1 MMGLILLVGIFQ
13 SWNVAL
19 SIFNLCLI
27 SAVMTMGANVQW
39 GYAGLIN
46 FGLMG
51 YAALGGLAAVLI
63 SVDPVQ
69 EAWRAGGFDIL
80 MCLWLIIVM
89 IMAIRFILKN
99 FDKSNFRTYGIAAI
113 IIAGVIIIR
122 VTAEP
127 GIEAIEA
134 INPAKTGF
142 LGGFGLPIMFS
153 WIVGAFFA
161 GGLAFVVGKVALG
174 LRADYLAIATLLIS
188 EIVIAI
194 IKHEDWL
201 SRGVKNVIGLD
212 RPVPYEV
219 NLQTTDWFINLVAKF
234 NSSKLE
240 LIYNV
245 ADKQAALNQLVIE
258 GSSVFVKL
266 CYSGLFLIVVIAL
279 LIVTQ
284 KALYSPWG
292 RMMRAIRDNEEAANA
307 MGKNVVKQHLL
318 ISEIVIAIIKHED
331 WLSRGVK
338 NVIGLDRPVPYEV
351 NLQTKEWFI
360 NLVAK
365 FNSGKLELIS
375 NMADKQTALNQLVIE
390 GSSVFVKLCYSG
402 LFLIVVIAL
411 LIVTQKALYSPW
423 GRMMRAIRDNEE
435 AANAMGK
442 NVVKQHLLIFI
453 LGSAIVG
460 IAGAMLV
467 TQDGLFTPGS
477 YRPMRYTFLIWVM
490 VIVGG
495 SGNNFG
501 AILGGFA
508 VWFLWIEAAPIALFL
523 INLFTA
529 GMSDAHALK
538 VHLIESVP
546 YFRYL
551 MMGLGL
557 LLIMRYRPKGILPEK
572 IEIK

>member
-1 MMGLILLVGIFQ
+1 MRKNLNIIYAYTIMMGLIILVGIFQ

-19 SIFNLCLI
+19 SIFNMCLI
-27 SAVMTMGANVQW
+27 SAVMTIGANVQW

-89 IMAIRFILKN
+89 VMAIRFILKN
-99 FDKSNFRTYGIAAI
+99 FVKSKYRTYGIAAI
-113 IIAGVIIIR
+113 IIAGIIIIR

-134 INPAKTGF
+134 VNPASTGF

-161 GGLAFVVGKVALG
+161 AGLAFVVGKVALG

-219 NLQTTDWFINLVAKF
+219 NLQTT
-234 NSSKLE
+234 
-240 LIYNV
+240 
-245 ADKQAALNQLVIE
+245 
-258 GSSVFVKL
+258 
-266 CYSGLFLIVVIAL
+266 
-279 LIVTQ
+279 
-284 KALYSPWG
+284 
-292 RMMRAIRDNEEAANA
+292 
-307 MGKNVVKQHLL
+307 
-318 ISEIVIAIIKHED
+318 
-331 WLSRGVK
+331 
-338 NVIGLDRPVPYEV
+338 
-351 NLQTKEWFI
+351 EWFI

-375 NMADKQTALNQLVIE
+375 NMADKQVALNQLVIE

-523 INLFTA
+523 INFFTVN
-529 GMSDAHALK
+529 MSDTNAFKL
-538 VHLIESVP
+538 HLIESVP

-551 MMGLGL
+551 TMGLGL

>member
-1 MMGLILLVGIFQ
+1 MKKNLNVIAAYSIMMGLIILVGIFQ

-27 SAVMTMGANVQW
+27 SAVMTMGANIQW

-46 FGLMG
+46 FGIMG
-51 YAALGGLAAVLI
+51 YTALGGLAAVLI

-89 IMAIRFILKN
+89 VLAIRFILKN
-99 FDKSNFRTYGIAAI
+99 FEKSKFRTYGIAAI
-113 IIAGVIIIR
+113 IVVGIVIIRI
-122 VTAEP
+122 TAEP
-127 GIEAIEA
+127 GIEAIEGV
-134 INPAKTGF
+134 NPAKTGF
-142 LGGFGLPIMFS
+142 LGGFGLPIIFS

-161 GGLAFVVGKVALG
+161 GGLAFIVGKVALG

-201 SRGVKNVIGLD
+201 TRGVKNVIGLK
-212 RPVPYEV
+212 RPAPYEV
-219 NLQTTDWFINLVAKF
+219 DLQTTEWFINLVERF
-234 NSSKLE
+234 NSGKLA
-240 LIYNV
+240 LISNL
-245 ADKQAALNQLVIE
+245 ADRQAALNQLVIE

-266 CYSGLFLIVVIAL
+266 CYSGLFLVIVIVL
-279 LIVTQ
+279 LI
-284 KALYSPWG
+284 L
-292 RMMRAIRDNEEAANA
+292 
-307 MGKNVVKQHLL
+307 
-318 ISEIVIAIIKHED
+318 
-331 WLSRGVK
+331 
-338 NVIGLDRPVPYEV
+338 
-351 NLQTKEWFI
+351 
-360 NLVAK
+360 
-365 FNSGKLELIS
+365 
-375 NMADKQTALNQLVIE
+375 
-390 GSSVFVKLCYSG
+390 
-402 LFLIVVIAL
+402 
-411 LIVTQKALYSPW
+411 TQKALYSPW

-501 AILGGFA
+501 AILGGFV
-508 VWFLWIEAAPIALFL
+508 VWFLWIESAPIALFL
-523 INLFTA
+523 INFFTA
-529 GMSDAHALK
+529 GVPETNMLK
-538 VHLIESVP
+538 AHLIESVP
-546 YFRYL
+546 YFRFL

-557 LLIMRYRPKGILPEK
+557 LLIMRFRPKGILPEK

>member
-1 MMGLILLVGIFQ
+1 MRKNLNVIAAYSIMMGLIILVGIFQ
-13 SWNVAL
+13 SWNIAL

-27 SAVMTMGANVQW
+27 SAVMTMGANIQW

-46 FGLMG
+46 FGIMG
-51 YAALGGLAAVLI
+51 YTALGGLAAVLI
-63 SVDPVQ
+63 SVDPIQ
-69 EAWRAGGFDIL
+69 EAWGAGGFDVL
-80 MCLWLIIVM
+80 MCLWLIIAMVL
-89 IMAIRFILKN
+89 IIRFILKN
-99 FDKSNFRTYGIAAI
+99 FEKSKIRTYAIAFIIVAGI
-113 IIAGVIIIR
+113 IIIR

-134 INPAKTGF
+134 VNPAKTGF
-142 LGGFGLPIMFS
+142 LGGLGMPIVFS
-153 WIVGAFFA
+153 WIVGALFA
-161 GGLAFVVGKVALG
+161 GGLAFIVGKVALG

-201 SRGVKNVIGLD
+201 TRGVKNVIGLK

-219 NLQTTDWFINLVAKF
+219 NLQTTDWFINLVEKF
-234 NSSKLE
+234 NSGKLD
-240 LIYNV
+240 IISNTT
-245 ADKQAALNQLVIE
+245 DRQSALNQLVIE

-266 CYSGLFLIVVIAL
+266 CYSGLFLTVVIIL
-279 LIVTQ
+279 LI
-284 KALYSPWG
+284 L
-292 RMMRAIRDNEEAANA
+292 
-307 MGKNVVKQHLL
+307 
-318 ISEIVIAIIKHED
+318 
-331 WLSRGVK
+331 
-338 NVIGLDRPVPYEV
+338 
-351 NLQTKEWFI
+351 
-360 NLVAK
+360 
-365 FNSGKLELIS
+365 
-375 NMADKQTALNQLVIE
+375 
-390 GSSVFVKLCYSG
+390 
-402 LFLIVVIAL
+402 
-411 LIVTQKALYSPW
+411 TQKALYSPW

-501 AILGGFA
+501 AILGGFV

-523 INLFTA
+523 INFFTA
-529 GMSDAHALK
+529 GIPETNVLK
-538 VHLIESVP
+538 AHLIESVP
-546 YFRYL
+546 YFRFL

>member
-1 MMGLILLVGIFQ
+1 MMGLIVLVGIFQ
-13 SWNVAL
+13 SWNIAL

-27 SAVMTMGANVQW
+27 SAVMTMGANIQW

-46 FGLMG
+46 FGIMG

-63 SVDPVQ
+63 SVDPIQ
-69 EAWRAGGFDIL
+69 EAWRVGGFDIL
-80 MCLWLIIVM
+80 MSLWLIIAM
-89 IMAIRFILKN
+89 IFVIRFIIKN
-99 FDKSNFRTYGIAAI
+99 FQKSKLRTYGIASI

-122 VTAEP
+122 ITAEP

-134 INPAKTGF
+134 VNPAKTGF
-142 LGGFGLPIMFS
+142 LGGFGLPIIFS

-161 GGLAFVVGKVALG
+161 GGLAFIVGKVALG

-201 SRGVKNVIGLD
+201 TRGVKNVIGLK
-212 RPVPYEV
+212 RPAPYEV
-219 NLQTTDWFINLVAKF
+219 DLQTTDWFINLVEKF
-234 NSSKLE
+234 NSGKLA
-240 LIYNV
+240 LISNI
-245 ADKQAALNQLVIE
+245 ADRQAALNQLVIE
-258 GSSVFVKL
+258 GSSIFVKL
-266 CYSGLFLIVVIAL
+266 CYSGLFLIVVIIL
-279 LIVTQ
+279 LI
-284 KALYSPWG
+284 L
-292 RMMRAIRDNEEAANA
+292 
-307 MGKNVVKQHLL
+307 
-318 ISEIVIAIIKHED
+318 
-331 WLSRGVK
+331 
-338 NVIGLDRPVPYEV
+338 
-351 NLQTKEWFI
+351 
-360 NLVAK
+360 
-365 FNSGKLELIS
+365 
-375 NMADKQTALNQLVIE
+375 
-390 GSSVFVKLCYSG
+390 
-402 LFLIVVIAL
+402 
-411 LIVTQKALYSPW
+411 TQKALYSPW

-508 VWFLWIEAAPIALFL
+508 VWFLWIEAAPISLFL
-523 INLFTA
+523 INLFTS
-529 GMSDAHALK
+529 GMADTHALK
-538 VHLIESVP
+538 THLIESVP

-551 MMGLGL
+551 MMGIGL
-557 LLIMRYRPKGILPEK
+557 LLIMRFRPKGILPEK

>member
-1 MMGLILLVGIFQ
+1 MRKNLNVIVAYIIMMGLIILVGIFQ

-19 SIFNLCLI
+19 SIFNMCLI

-69 EAWRAGGFDIL
+69 EAWSAGGFDVL
-80 MCLWLIIVM
+80 MSLWLVILIFFL
-89 IMAIRFILKN
+89 IRFILKN
-99 FDKSNFRTYGIAAI
+99 FKKSKIRTYGIVTI
-113 IIAGVIIIR
+113 IITGIVIIRI
-122 VTAEP
+122 TSQS
-127 GIEAIEA
+127 GITAIEA
-134 INPAKTGF
+134 VNPATTGF
-142 LGGFGLPIMFS
+142 LGGLGLPIIFS
-153 WIVGAFFA
+153 WVVGAFFA
-161 GGLAFVVGKVALG
+161 GGLAFIVGKVALG

-201 SRGVKNVIGLD
+201 ARGVKNVIGLD

-219 NLQTTDWFINLVAKF
+219 NLQNTEWFINLVAKF
-234 NSSKLE
+234 NSGKLE
-240 LIYNV
+240 LISNV

-266 CYSGLFLIVVIAL
+266 CYSGLFSIVVIVL
-279 LIVTQ
+279 LI
-284 KALYSPWG
+284 
-292 RMMRAIRDNEEAANA
+292 I
-307 MGKNVVKQHLL
+307 
-318 ISEIVIAIIKHED
+318 
-331 WLSRGVK
+331 
-338 NVIGLDRPVPYEV
+338 
-351 NLQTKEWFI
+351 
-360 NLVAK
+360 
-365 FNSGKLELIS
+365 
-375 NMADKQTALNQLVIE
+375 
-390 GSSVFVKLCYSG
+390 
-402 LFLIVVIAL
+402 
-411 LIVTQKALYSPW
+411 TQKALYSPW

-508 VWFLWIEAAPIALFL
+508 VWFLWIEAAPISLFL
-523 INLFTA
+523 INLLTS
-529 GMSDAHALK
+529 GLPETHELK
-538 VHLIESVP
+538 THLIESVP

-551 MMGLGL
+551 MMGIGL

>member
-1 MMGLILLVGIFQ
+1 MRKNLNVIAAYSIMMGLIILVGIFQ

-27 SAVMTMGANVQW
+27 SAVMTMGANIQW

-46 FGLMG
+46 FGIMG
-51 YAALGGLAAVLI
+51 YTALGGLAAVLI

-89 IMAIRFILKN
+89 VLAIRFILKH
-99 FDKSNFRTYGIAAI
+99 FEKSKFRTYGIAGI
-113 IIAGVIIIR
+113 IVAGIVIIRI
-122 VTAEP
+122 TAEP
-127 GIEAIEA
+127 GIEAIEGV
-134 INPAKTGF
+134 NPAKTGF
-142 LGGFGLPIMFS
+142 LGGFGLPIIFS

-161 GGLAFVVGKVALG
+161 GGLAFIVGKVALG

-201 SRGVKNVIGLD
+201 TRGVKNVIGLK
-212 RPVPYEV
+212 RPAPYEV
-219 NLQTTDWFINLVAKF
+219 DLQTTEWFINLVERF
-234 NSSKLE
+234 NSGKLA
-240 LIYNV
+240 LISNL
-245 ADKQAALNQLVIE
+245 ADRQAALNQMVIE

-266 CYSGLFLIVVIAL
+266 CYSGLFLVIVIVL
-279 LIVTQ
+279 LI
-284 KALYSPWG
+284 L
-292 RMMRAIRDNEEAANA
+292 
-307 MGKNVVKQHLL
+307 
-318 ISEIVIAIIKHED
+318 
-331 WLSRGVK
+331 
-338 NVIGLDRPVPYEV
+338 
-351 NLQTKEWFI
+351 
-360 NLVAK
+360 
-365 FNSGKLELIS
+365 
-375 NMADKQTALNQLVIE
+375 
-390 GSSVFVKLCYSG
+390 
-402 LFLIVVIAL
+402 
-411 LIVTQKALYSPW
+411 TQKALYSPW

-501 AILGGFA
+501 AILGGFV

-523 INLFTA
+523 INFFTA
-529 GMSDAHALK
+529 GIPETNALK
-538 VHLIESVP
+538 AHLIESVP
-546 YFRYL
+546 YFRFL

-557 LLIMRYRPKGILPEK
+557 LLIMRFRPKGILPEK

>member
-1 MMGLILLVGIFQ
+1 MRKNLNVIAAYSIMLGLIILVGIFQ

-19 SIFNLCLI
+19 SIFNMCLI
-27 SAVMTMGANVQW
+27 SAVMTMGANIQW

-46 FGLMG
+46 FGIMG
-51 YAALGGLAAVLI
+51 YTALGGLAAVLV
-63 SVDPVQ
+63 SVAPVQ
-69 EAWRAGGFDIL
+69 EAWQVGGFDIL
-80 MCLWLIIVM
+80 MCAWLIVAM
-89 IMAIRFILKN
+89 IFLVRFILKT
-99 FDKSNFRTYGIAAI
+99 FEKTKIRTYVIVFIIVTGI
-113 IIAGVIIIR
+113 IIIR
-122 VTAEP
+122 ITAEP
-127 GIEAIEA
+127 SIEAIEG

-142 LGGFGLPIMFS
+142 LGGLGLPIIFS
-153 WIVGAFFA
+153 WLVGAFFA
-161 GGLAFVVGKVALG
+161 AGLAFVVGKVALG

-201 SRGVKNVIGLD
+201 ARGVKNVIGLK

-219 NLQTTDWFINLVAKF
+219 NLQST
-234 NSSKLE
+234 
-240 LIYNV
+240 
-245 ADKQAALNQLVIE
+245 
-258 GSSVFVKL
+258 
-266 CYSGLFLIVVIAL
+266 
-279 LIVTQ
+279 
-284 KALYSPWG
+284 
-292 RMMRAIRDNEEAANA
+292 
-307 MGKNVVKQHLL
+307 
-318 ISEIVIAIIKHED
+318 
-331 WLSRGVK
+331 
-338 NVIGLDRPVPYEV
+338 
-351 NLQTKEWFI
+351 EWFI

-365 FNSGKLELIS
+365 FNSTKLDLIANIS
-375 NMADKQTALNQLVIE
+375 DKQTALNQLVIE

-402 LFLIVVIAL
+402 LFLIVVIIL
-411 LIVTQKALYSPW
+411 LIITQKALYSPW

-508 VWFLWIEAAPIALFL
+508 VWFLWIEAAPISLFM
-523 INLFTA
+523 INLFTT
-529 GMSDAHALK
+529 GLPESNALK
-538 VHLIESVP
+538 IHLIESVP

-551 MMGLGL
+551 LMGIGL

>member
-1 MMGLILLVGIFQ
+1 MRKNLNVIAAYSIMMGLIILVGIFQ

-27 SAVMTMGANVQW
+27 SAVMTMGANIQW

-46 FGLMG
+46 FGIMG
-51 YAALGGLAAVLI
+51 YTALGGLAAVLI

-89 IMAIRFILKN
+89 VLAIRFILKH
-99 FDKSNFRTYGIAAI
+99 FEKSKFRTYGIAAI
-113 IIAGVIIIR
+113 IVTGIVIIRI
-122 VTAEP
+122 TAEP
-127 GIEAIEA
+127 GIEAIEG

-142 LGGFGLPIMFS
+142 LGGFGLPIIFS

-161 GGLAFVVGKVALG
+161 GGLAFIVGKVALG

-201 SRGVKNVIGLD
+201 TRGVKNVIGLK
-212 RPVPYEV
+212 RPAPYEV
-219 NLQTTDWFINLVAKF
+219 DLQTTEWFINLVERF
-234 NSSKLE
+234 NSGKLA
-240 LIYNV
+240 LISNL
-245 ADKQAALNQLVIE
+245 ADRQAALNQLVIE

-266 CYSGLFLIVVIAL
+266 CYSGLFLVIVIIL
-279 LIVTQ
+279 LI
-284 KALYSPWG
+284 L
-292 RMMRAIRDNEEAANA
+292 
-307 MGKNVVKQHLL
+307 
-318 ISEIVIAIIKHED
+318 
-331 WLSRGVK
+331 
-338 NVIGLDRPVPYEV
+338 
-351 NLQTKEWFI
+351 
-360 NLVAK
+360 
-365 FNSGKLELIS
+365 
-375 NMADKQTALNQLVIE
+375 
-390 GSSVFVKLCYSG
+390 
-402 LFLIVVIAL
+402 
-411 LIVTQKALYSPW
+411 TQKALYSPW

-501 AILGGFA
+501 AILGGFV

-523 INLFTA
+523 INFFTA
-529 GMSDAHALK
+529 GIPETNALK
-538 VHLIESVP
+538 AHLIESVP
-546 YFRYL
+546 YFRFL

-557 LLIMRYRPKGILPEK
+557 LLIMRFRPKGILPEK

>member
-1 MMGLILLVGIFQ
+1 MSKNLNVIAAYAIMMGLIILVGIFQ

-19 SIFNLCLI
+19 SIFNMCLI

-63 SVDPVQ
+63 SVDPVP
-69 EAWRAGGFDIL
+69 EAWSAGGFDIL
-80 MCLWLIIVM
+80 MCLWLIIAIVFL
-89 IMAIRFILKN
+89 IRFILKN
-99 FDKSNFRTYGIAAI
+99 FEKSKIRTYGIAGI
-113 IIAGVIIIR
+113 IIAGIVIIRI
-122 VTAEP
+122 TSES

-134 INPAKTGF
+134 VNPATTGF
-142 LGGFGLPIMFS
+142 LGGLGLPIVFS

-161 GGLAFVVGKVALG
+161 AGLAFIVGKVALG

-201 SRGVKNVIGLD
+201 ARGVKNVIGLD

-219 NLQTTDWFINLVAKF
+219 NLQAT
-234 NSSKLE
+234 
-240 LIYNV
+240 
-245 ADKQAALNQLVIE
+245 
-258 GSSVFVKL
+258 
-266 CYSGLFLIVVIAL
+266 
-279 LIVTQ
+279 
-284 KALYSPWG
+284 
-292 RMMRAIRDNEEAANA
+292 
-307 MGKNVVKQHLL
+307 
-318 ISEIVIAIIKHED
+318 
-331 WLSRGVK
+331 
-338 NVIGLDRPVPYEV
+338 
-351 NLQTKEWFI
+351 EWFI

-375 NMADKQTALNQLVIE
+375 NMADKQAALNQLVIE

-508 VWFLWIEAAPIALFL
+508 VWFLWIEAAPISLFL

-529 GMSDAHALK
+529 GLPETHELK
-538 VHLIESVP
+538 IHLKESVP

-551 MMGLGL
+551 MMGMGL

>member
-89 IMAIRFILKN
+89 ILAIRFILKN
-99 FDKSNFRTYGIAAI
+99 FEKSKYRTYGIAAI
-113 IIAGVIIIR
+113 IIVGIIIIR

-134 INPAKTGF
+134 VNPAKTGF

-240 LIYNV
+240 LI
-245 ADKQAALNQLVIE
+245 
-258 GSSVFVKL
+258 
-266 CYSGLFLIVVIAL
+266 
-279 LIVTQ
+279 
-284 KALYSPWG
+284 
-292 RMMRAIRDNEEAANA
+292 
-307 MGKNVVKQHLL
+307 
-318 ISEIVIAIIKHED
+318 
-331 WLSRGVK
+331 
-338 NVIGLDRPVPYEV
+338 
-351 NLQTKEWFI
+351 
-360 NLVAK
+360 
-365 FNSGKLELIS
+365 S
-375 NMADKQTALNQLVIE
+375 NIADKQTALNQLVIE

-523 INLFTA
+523 INLFTS
-529 GMSDAHALK
+529 GMSDTHALK
-538 VHLIESVP
+538 IHLIESVP

>member
-51 YAALGGLAAVLI
+51 YAALGGLVAVLI

-89 IMAIRFILKN
+89 ILAIRFILKN
-99 FDKSNFRTYGIAAI
+99 FEKSKYRTYGIAAI
-113 IIAGVIIIR
+113 IIAGIIIIR

-134 INPAKTGF
+134 VNPAKTGF

-240 LIYNV
+240 LI
-245 ADKQAALNQLVIE
+245 
-258 GSSVFVKL
+258 
-266 CYSGLFLIVVIAL
+266 
-279 LIVTQ
+279 
-284 KALYSPWG
+284 
-292 RMMRAIRDNEEAANA
+292 
-307 MGKNVVKQHLL
+307 
-318 ISEIVIAIIKHED
+318 
-331 WLSRGVK
+331 
-338 NVIGLDRPVPYEV
+338 
-351 NLQTKEWFI
+351 
-360 NLVAK
+360 
-365 FNSGKLELIS
+365 S
-375 NMADKQTALNQLVIE
+375 NIADKQTALNQLVIE

-523 INLFTA
+523 INLFTS
-529 GMSDAHALK
+529 GMSDTHALK
-538 VHLIESVP
+538 IHLIESVP

>member
-1 MMGLILLVGIFQ
+1 MRKHSNVIIAYSIMIGLIILVGIFQ
-13 SWNVAL
+13 SWNIAL
-19 SIFNLCLI
+19 SILNFCLI
-27 SAVMTMGANVQW
+27 SAVMTMGANIQW

-46 FGLMG
+46 FGIMG
-51 YAALGGLAAVLI
+51 YTALGGLAAVLI

-69 EAWRAGGFDIL
+69 EAWRSGGFDII
-80 MCLWLIIVM
+80 MCIFLIAAM
-89 IMAIRFILKN
+89 TLSIRFILKN
-99 FDKSNFRTYGIAAI
+99 FAKSKIRNYGITAI
-113 IIAGVIIIR
+113 IIVGLIILRI
-122 VTAEP
+122 TSEP

-134 INPAKTGF
+134 VNPAKTGF
-142 LGGFGLPIMFS
+142 LGGLGLPIMFS

-161 GGLAFVVGKVALG
+161 AGLAFIIGKVALG

-201 SRGVKNVIGLD
+201 SRGVKNVIGLK
-212 RPVPYEV
+212 RPVPYEID
-219 NLQTTDWFINLVAKF
+219 LQTTEWFINLVEKF
-234 NSSKLE
+234 NFEKLN
-240 LIYNV
+240 LISNIS
-245 ADKQAALNQLVIE
+245 DRQTLLNQLVIE
-258 GSSVFVKL
+258 GSSIFVKL
-266 CYSGLFLIVVIAL
+266 CYSGLF
-279 LIVTQ
+279 VT
-284 KALYSPWG
+284 
-292 RMMRAIRDNEEAANA
+292 
-307 MGKNVVKQHLL
+307 
-318 ISEIVIAIIKHED
+318 
-331 WLSRGVK
+331 
-338 NVIGLDRPVPYEV
+338 
-351 NLQTKEWFI
+351 
-360 NLVAK
+360 
-365 FNSGKLELIS
+365 
-375 NMADKQTALNQLVIE
+375 
-390 GSSVFVKLCYSG
+390 
-402 LFLIVVIAL
+402 VVIAL

-460 IAGAMLV
+460 IAGAMMV
-467 TQDGLFTPGS
+467 THDGLFTPGS

-523 INLFTA
+523 INLCTA
-529 GMSDAHALK
+529 GLSETNVVK

-551 MMGLGL
+551 MMGVGL

-572 IEIK
+572 IELK

>member
-1 MMGLILLVGIFQ
+1 MRKNLNVIAAYSIMMALIILVGIFQ
-13 SWNVAL
+13 SWNIAL

-27 SAVMTMGANVQW
+27 SAVMTMGANIQW

-46 FGLMG
+46 FGIMG
-51 YAALGGLAAVLI
+51 YTALGGLAAVLI

-69 EAWRAGGFDIL
+69 EAWSAGGFDIL
-80 MCLWLIIVM
+80 MSLWLIVAMVLI
-89 IMAIRFILKN
+89 IRFILKRFN
-99 FDKSNFRTYGIAAI
+99 KSKMRTYSIA
-113 IIAGVIIIR
+113 VIIISGILLIR
-122 VTAEP
+122 FSAEP

-134 INPAKTGF
+134 VNPAKTGF
-142 LGGFGLPIMFS
+142 LGGFGLPIIFS

-161 GGLAFVVGKVALG
+161 GGLAFIVGKVALG

-201 SRGVKNVIGLD
+201 TRGVKNVIGLK
-212 RPVPYEV
+212 RPAPYEV
-219 NLQTTDWFINLVAKF
+219 DLQSTDWFINLVEKF
-234 NSSKLE
+234 NSGKLE
-240 LIYNV
+240 LISNLS
-245 ADKQAALNQLVIE
+245 DRQAALNQLVIE
-258 GSSVFVKL
+258 GSSIFVKL
-266 CYSGLFLIVVIAL
+266 CYSGLFLTVVIIL
-279 LIVTQ
+279 LI
-284 KALYSPWG
+284 L
-292 RMMRAIRDNEEAANA
+292 
-307 MGKNVVKQHLL
+307 
-318 ISEIVIAIIKHED
+318 
-331 WLSRGVK
+331 
-338 NVIGLDRPVPYEV
+338 
-351 NLQTKEWFI
+351 
-360 NLVAK
+360 
-365 FNSGKLELIS
+365 
-375 NMADKQTALNQLVIE
+375 
-390 GSSVFVKLCYSG
+390 
-402 LFLIVVIAL
+402 
-411 LIVTQKALYSPW
+411 TQKALYSPW

-508 VWFLWIEAAPIALFL
+508 VWFLWIESAPIALFL
-523 INLFTA
+523 INFFTVGIPA
-529 GMSDAHALK
+529 TNSLK
-538 VHLIESVP
+538 AHLIESVP
-546 YFRYL
+546 YFRFL

-572 IEIK
+572 IDIK

>member
-1 MMGLILLVGIFQ
+1 MRKNLNVIAAYSIMMGLIILVGIFQ
-13 SWNVAL
+13 SWNIAL

-27 SAVMTMGANVQW
+27 SAVMTMGANIQW

-46 FGLMG
+46 FGIMG
-51 YAALGGLAAVLI
+51 YTALGGLAAVLI
-63 SVDPVQ
+63 SVDPIQ

-89 IMAIRFILKN
+89 ILAIRFILKN
-99 FDKSNFRTYGIAAI
+99 FEKSKLRTYGIASI
-113 IIAGVIIIR
+113 IIAGIIIIR

-134 INPAKTGF
+134 VNPAKTGF
-142 LGGFGLPIMFS
+142 LGGFGLPIVFS
-153 WIVGAFFA
+153 WIVGALFA
-161 GGLAFVVGKVALG
+161 GGLAFIVGKVALG

-201 SRGVKNVIGLD
+201 TRGVKNVIGLK

-219 NLQTTDWFINLVAKF
+219 DLQTTEWFINLVEKF
-234 NSSKLE
+234 NSGKLDAISN
-240 LIYNV
+240 L
-245 ADKQAALNQLVIE
+245 ADKQSALNQLVIE

-266 CYSGLFLIVVIAL
+266 CYSGLFLTVVIIL
-279 LIVTQ
+279 LI
-284 KALYSPWG
+284 L
-292 RMMRAIRDNEEAANA
+292 
-307 MGKNVVKQHLL
+307 
-318 ISEIVIAIIKHED
+318 
-331 WLSRGVK
+331 
-338 NVIGLDRPVPYEV
+338 
-351 NLQTKEWFI
+351 
-360 NLVAK
+360 
-365 FNSGKLELIS
+365 
-375 NMADKQTALNQLVIE
+375 
-390 GSSVFVKLCYSG
+390 
-402 LFLIVVIAL
+402 
-411 LIVTQKALYSPW
+411 TQKALYSPW

-501 AILGGFA
+501 AILGGFV

-523 INLFTA
+523 INFFTA
-529 GMSDAHALK
+529 GISESNALK
-538 VHLIESVP
+538 AHLIESVP
-546 YFRYL
+546 YFRFL

>member
-1 MMGLILLVGIFQ
+1 MRKNLNVIIAYSIMMGLIILVGIFQ

-27 SAVMTMGANVQW
+27 SAVMTMGANIQW

-46 FGLMG
+46 FGIMG

-89 IMAIRFILKN
+89 VLAIRFILKN
-99 FDKSNFRTYGIAAI
+99 FEKSKFRTYGIAAI
-113 IIAGVIIIR
+113 IVAGIVIIRI
-122 VTAEP
+122 TAEP
-127 GIEAIEA
+127 GIEAIESV
-134 INPAKTGF
+134 NPAKTGF
-142 LGGFGLPIMFS
+142 LGGFGLPIIFS

-161 GGLAFVVGKVALG
+161 GGLAFIVGKVALG

-201 SRGVKNVIGLD
+201 TRGVKNVIGLK
-212 RPVPYEV
+212 RPAPYEV
-219 NLQTTDWFINLVAKF
+219 NLQTTEWFINLVEKF
-234 NSSKLE
+234 NSGKLA
-240 LIYNV
+240 LISNL
-245 ADKQAALNQLVIE
+245 ADRQAALNQMVIE
-258 GSSVFVKL
+258 GSSIFVKL
-266 CYSGLFLIVVIAL
+266 CYSGLFLVVVIIL
-279 LIVTQ
+279 LI
-284 KALYSPWG
+284 L
-292 RMMRAIRDNEEAANA
+292 
-307 MGKNVVKQHLL
+307 
-318 ISEIVIAIIKHED
+318 
-331 WLSRGVK
+331 
-338 NVIGLDRPVPYEV
+338 
-351 NLQTKEWFI
+351 
-360 NLVAK
+360 
-365 FNSGKLELIS
+365 
-375 NMADKQTALNQLVIE
+375 
-390 GSSVFVKLCYSG
+390 
-402 LFLIVVIAL
+402 
-411 LIVTQKALYSPW
+411 TQKALYSPW

-501 AILGGFA
+501 AILGGFV

-523 INLFTA
+523 INFFTA
-529 GMSDAHALK
+529 GMSDTHVLK
-538 VHLIESVP
+538 IHLIESVP

>member
-1 MMGLILLVGIFQ
+1 MRKNLNVIAAYSIMMGLIILVGIFQ

-27 SAVMTMGANVQW
+27 SAVMTMGANIQW

-46 FGLMG
+46 FGIMG
-51 YAALGGLAAVLI
+51 YTALGGLAAVLI

-89 IMAIRFILKN
+89 VLAIRFILKH
-99 FDKSNFRTYGIAAI
+99 FEKSKLRTYGIAAI
-113 IIAGVIIIR
+113 IISGIIIIR

-127 GIEAIEA
+127 GIEAIEGV
-134 INPAKTGF
+134 NPAKTGF
-142 LGGFGLPIMFS
+142 LGGFGLPIIFS

-161 GGLAFVVGKVALG
+161 GGLAFIVGKVALG

-201 SRGVKNVIGLD
+201 TRGVKNVIGLK
-212 RPVPYEV
+212 RPAPYEV
-219 NLQTTDWFINLVAKF
+219 DLQTTEWFINLVERF
-234 NSSKLE
+234 NSGKLA
-240 LIYNV
+240 LISNL
-245 ADKQAALNQLVIE
+245 ADRQAALNQMVIE

-266 CYSGLFLIVVIAL
+266 CYSGLFLVIVIIL
-279 LIVTQ
+279 LI
-284 KALYSPWG
+284 L
-292 RMMRAIRDNEEAANA
+292 
-307 MGKNVVKQHLL
+307 
-318 ISEIVIAIIKHED
+318 
-331 WLSRGVK
+331 
-338 NVIGLDRPVPYEV
+338 
-351 NLQTKEWFI
+351 
-360 NLVAK
+360 
-365 FNSGKLELIS
+365 
-375 NMADKQTALNQLVIE
+375 
-390 GSSVFVKLCYSG
+390 
-402 LFLIVVIAL
+402 
-411 LIVTQKALYSPW
+411 TQKALYSPW

-501 AILGGFA
+501 AILGGFV

-523 INLFTA
+523 INFFTA
-529 GMSDAHALK
+529 GIPESNALK
-538 VHLIESVP
+538 AHLIESVP
-546 YFRYL
+546 YFRFL

-557 LLIMRYRPKGILPEK
+557 LLIMRFRPKGILPEK

>member
-1 MMGLILLVGIFQ
+1 MRKNLNVIAAYSIMMGLIILVGIFQ

-27 SAVMTMGANVQW
+27 SAVMTMGANIQW

-46 FGLMG
+46 FGIMG
-51 YAALGGLAAVLI
+51 YTALGGLAAVLI

-89 IMAIRFILKN
+89 ILAIRFILKH
-99 FDKSNFRTYGIAAI
+99 FEKSKFKTYGIAAI
-113 IIAGVIIIR
+113 IVAGIVIIRI
-122 VTAEP
+122 TAEP
-127 GIEAIEA
+127 GIEAIEGV
-134 INPAKTGF
+134 NPAKTGF
-142 LGGFGLPIMFS
+142 LGGFGLPIIFS

-161 GGLAFVVGKVALG
+161 GGLAFIVGKVALG

-201 SRGVKNVIGLD
+201 TRGVKNVIGLK
-212 RPVPYEV
+212 RPAPYEV
-219 NLQTTDWFINLVAKF
+219 DLQTTEWFINLVERF
-234 NSSKLE
+234 NSGKLA
-240 LIYNV
+240 LISNL
-245 ADKQAALNQLVIE
+245 ADRQAALNQLVIE

-266 CYSGLFLIVVIAL
+266 CYSGLFLVIVIIL
-279 LIVTQ
+279 LI
-284 KALYSPWG
+284 L
-292 RMMRAIRDNEEAANA
+292 
-307 MGKNVVKQHLL
+307 
-318 ISEIVIAIIKHED
+318 
-331 WLSRGVK
+331 
-338 NVIGLDRPVPYEV
+338 
-351 NLQTKEWFI
+351 
-360 NLVAK
+360 
-365 FNSGKLELIS
+365 
-375 NMADKQTALNQLVIE
+375 
-390 GSSVFVKLCYSG
+390 
-402 LFLIVVIAL
+402 
-411 LIVTQKALYSPW
+411 TQKALYSPW

-501 AILGGFA
+501 AILGGFV

-523 INLFTA
+523 INFFTA
-529 GMSDAHALK
+529 GIPETNALK
-538 VHLIESVP
+538 AHLIESVP
-546 YFRYL
+546 YFRFL

-557 LLIMRYRPKGILPEK
+557 LLIMRFRPKGILPEK

>member
-1 MMGLILLVGIFQ
+1 VRKNLNIIIAYTIMMGLIILVGIFQ

-19 SIFNLCLI
+19 SIFNMCLI
-27 SAVMTMGANVQW
+27 SAVMTMGANIQW

-80 MCLWLIIVM
+80 MCLGLIIVM
-89 IMAIRFILKN
+89 ILAIRFILKR
-99 FDKSNFRTYGIAAI
+99 FAKSNFRNYGIAVI

-134 INPAKTGF
+134 VSPATKGF

-161 GGLAFVVGKVALG
+161 AGLAFVVGKVALG

-219 NLQTTDWFINLVAKF
+219 NLQTTEWFINLVAKF

-240 LIYNV
+240 LISNMT
-245 ADKQAALNQLVIE
+245 DKEAVLNQLVIE

-266 CYSGLFLIVVIAL
+266 CYSGLFLV
-279 LIVTQ
+279 
-284 KALYSPWG
+284 
-292 RMMRAIRDNEEAANA
+292 
-307 MGKNVVKQHLL
+307 
-318 ISEIVIAIIKHED
+318 
-331 WLSRGVK
+331 
-338 NVIGLDRPVPYEV
+338 
-351 NLQTKEWFI
+351 
-360 NLVAK
+360 
-365 FNSGKLELIS
+365 
-375 NMADKQTALNQLVIE
+375 
-390 GSSVFVKLCYSG
+390 
-402 LFLIVVIAL
+402 VVIAL

-508 VWFLWIEAAPIALFL
+508 VWFLWIEAAPISLFF
-523 INLFTA
+523 INLFTS
-529 GMSDAHALK
+529 GMAETHALK
-538 VHLIESVP
+538 IHLIESVP

-551 MMGLGL
+551 LMGMGL

>member
-1 MMGLILLVGIFQ
+1 MRKNLNVIAAYAIMLGLIILVGIFQ

-19 SIFNLCLI
+19 SIFNMCLI
-27 SAVMTMGANVQW
+27 SAVMTMGANIQW

-46 FGLMG
+46 FGIMG
-51 YAALGGLAAVLI
+51 YTALGGLAAVLV
-63 SVDPVQ
+63 SVAPVQ
-69 EAWRAGGFDIL
+69 EAWQVGGFNIL
-80 MCLWLIIVM
+80 MCAWLIVAI
-89 IMAIRFILKN
+89 IILIRFILKT
-99 FDKSNFRTYGIAAI
+99 FEKSKIRTYAISLI
-113 IIAGVIIIR
+113 IIAGIIIIR
-122 VTAEP
+122 ITAEP
-127 GIEAIEA
+127 SIEAIEGV
-134 INPAKTGF
+134 NPAKTGF
-142 LGGFGLPIMFS
+142 LGGLGLPIIFS
-153 WIVGAFFA
+153 WLVGAFFA
-161 GGLAFVVGKVALG
+161 AGLAFIVGKVALG

-188 EIVIAI
+188 EIVIAV

-201 SRGVKNVIGLD
+201 ARGVKNVIGLK

-219 NLQTTDWFINLVAKF
+219 DLQSTEWFINLVAKF
-234 NSSKLE
+234 NSTKLDM
-240 LIYNV
+240 ISNIS
-245 ADKQAALNQLVIE
+245 DKQAVLNQLVIE

-266 CYSGLFLIVVIAL
+266 CYSGLFLIVVIIL
-279 LIVTQ
+279 LI
-284 KALYSPWG
+284 
-292 RMMRAIRDNEEAANA
+292 I
-307 MGKNVVKQHLL
+307 
-318 ISEIVIAIIKHED
+318 
-331 WLSRGVK
+331 
-338 NVIGLDRPVPYEV
+338 
-351 NLQTKEWFI
+351 
-360 NLVAK
+360 
-365 FNSGKLELIS
+365 
-375 NMADKQTALNQLVIE
+375 
-390 GSSVFVKLCYSG
+390 
-402 LFLIVVIAL
+402 
-411 LIVTQKALYSPW
+411 TQKALYSPW

-508 VWFLWIEAAPIALFL
+508 VWFLWIEAAPISLFM
-523 INLFTA
+523 INLLTT
-529 GMSDAHALK
+529 SLPETDALK
-538 VHLIESVP
+538 IHLIESVP

-551 MMGLGL
+551 LMGIGL

>member
-1 MMGLILLVGIFQ
+1 MRKNLNVIAAYSIMLVLIILVGIFQ
-13 SWNVAL
+13 SWNIAL
-19 SIFNLCLI
+19 SIFNMCLI
-27 SAVMTMGANVQW
+27 SAVMTMGANIQW

-46 FGLMG
+46 FGIMG
-51 YAALGGLAAVLI
+51 YTALGGLAAVLI

-69 EAWRAGGFDIL
+69 EAWSAGGINIL
-80 MCLWLIIVM
+80 MSLLIIIAMV
-89 IMAIRFILKN
+89 ISIRFILKN
-99 FDKSNFRTYGIAAI
+99 FVKSKLRTYGIAAI
-113 IIAGVIIIR
+113 IISGIIIIR
-122 VTAEP
+122 LTAESGIE
-127 GIEAIEA
+127 GIEAV
-134 INPAKTGF
+134 NPAKTGF
-142 LGGFGLPIMFS
+142 LGGLGLPIVFS

-161 GGLAFVVGKVALG
+161 GGLAFIVGKVALG

-201 SRGVKNVIGLD
+201 TRGVKNVIGLK
-212 RPVPYEV
+212 RPAPYEV
-219 NLQTTDWFINLVAKF
+219 DLQTTEWFINLVEKF
-234 NSSKLE
+234 NSGKLA
-240 LIYNV
+240 LISNLS
-245 ADKQAALNQLVIE
+245 DRQAALNQLVIE

-266 CYSGLFLIVVIAL
+266 CYSGLFLVVVIIL
-279 LIVTQ
+279 LI
-284 KALYSPWG
+284 L
-292 RMMRAIRDNEEAANA
+292 
-307 MGKNVVKQHLL
+307 
-318 ISEIVIAIIKHED
+318 
-331 WLSRGVK
+331 
-338 NVIGLDRPVPYEV
+338 
-351 NLQTKEWFI
+351 
-360 NLVAK
+360 
-365 FNSGKLELIS
+365 
-375 NMADKQTALNQLVIE
+375 
-390 GSSVFVKLCYSG
+390 
-402 LFLIVVIAL
+402 
-411 LIVTQKALYSPW
+411 TQKALYSPW

-508 VWFLWIEAAPIALFL
+508 VWFLWIEAAPIALFV

-529 GMSDAHALK
+529 GMPETHALK
-538 VHLIESVP
+538 IHLIESVP

-551 MMGLGL
+551 MMGIGL